1 MEAGHRPLLKSEHDG
16 WHNTAEVRD
25 KRERRAR
32 MWHDLSPDQELLR
45 NTTARFLADRVPL
58 SHQRKALRHDPAG
71 FEPDYWTAGAEL
83 GWTML
88 LVGEDDGGGSVSG
101 RGAVDLAMIAY
112 EFGKAAAP
120 GPLVDCN
127 VVASALTGQ
136 TGDLQREVL
145 GNILSGK
152 AIAVGC
158 LGQALWQSAREASVT
173 IRKDGDDLIIDGAV
187 RPVES
192 GGQASFLLVTGRSE
206 SGMTQVLVPA
216 DAPGIEIRALKGM
229 DVTRRFA
236 AVSFSNVRV
245 PASALVGGFGQAGA
259 QVARQVQTAAVILS
273 AEAVGAMDAAFQMT
287 LDWAFDR
294 FTFGRALAS
303 YQALKHRFAD
313 MKSWLEAS
321 HAISDAAAEAVA
333 DQTAMAAETASAA
346 KSYIGEQGPE
356 LAQDCV
362 QLHGGIG
369 VTYEHDLHF
378 FLRRVSLNRLLYGT
392 PAEHRRLLAQIQIEQ
407 ETAA

>member
-1 MEAGHRPLLKSEHDG
+1 
-16 WHNTAEVRD
+16 
-25 KRERRAR
+25 
-32 MWHDLSPDQELLR
+32 MWHDLSSDQELLR
-45 NTTARFLADRVPL
+45 DTTARFLTDRVPL
-58 SHQRKALRHDPAG
+58 SRQRKELRHHPDG
-71 FEPDYWTAGAEL
+71 FEREYWTAGAEL
-83 GWTML
+83 GWTMM
-88 LVGEDDGGGSVSG
+88 LVGADDGGGSVSG

-112 EFGKAAAP
+112 EFGRHSAP
-120 GPLVDCN
+120 GPLADCN
-127 VVASALTGQ
+127 VVASALTGAPGALQ
-136 TGDLQREVL
+136 QAALGEILTGA
-145 GNILSGK
+145 
-152 AIAVGC
+152 AIASSCMG
-158 LGQALWQSAREASVT
+158 LAPWQRPGEAAITV
-173 IRKDGDDLIIDGAV
+173 RRDGDDLIIDGAI

-192 GGQASFLLVTGRSE
+192 ADVSGYFLVTGRSE
-206 SGMTQVLVPA
+206 NGATQVLVPA
-216 DAPGIEIRALKGM
+216 DAPGIEIKRLKGM

-236 AVSFSNVRV
+236 AVSFDNVRV
-245 PASALVGGFGQAGA
+245 PAVALVGDYGQAGP
-259 QVARQVQTAAVILS
+259 QVERQVQNAAVILC

-294 FTFGRALAS
+294 YTFGRALAS

-321 HAISDAAAEAVA
+321 HAVADAAAEAVA
-333 DQTAMAAETASAA
+333 DRTAMAAEVASAA

-392 PAEHRRLLAQIQIEQ
+392 PADHRRLLAKIRIEA
-407 ETAA
+407 EAAA